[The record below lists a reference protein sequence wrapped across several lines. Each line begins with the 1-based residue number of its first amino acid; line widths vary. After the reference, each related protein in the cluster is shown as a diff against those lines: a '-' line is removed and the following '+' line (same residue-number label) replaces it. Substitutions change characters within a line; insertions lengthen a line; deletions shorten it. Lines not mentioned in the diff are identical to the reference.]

1 MYIIKTKGTFKIPD
15 FVQIRDENFIL
26 VNHFKLNNASEISE
40 RIDYSIS
47 KEKAEYINH
56 KLPFGILYKL

>member
-26 VNHFKLNNASEISE
+26 VNHFRLINVSETLYRMNA
-40 RIDYSIS
+40 DIS
-47 KEKAEYINH
+47 KEKVDYIND
-56 KLPFGILYKL
+56 KLPFGVLYKL